1 MARRKKSNEV
11 EAIVGSL
18 LALFFLGIVVN
29 HAGAIFGALLV
40 LIFMAVG
47 AVVLRASLRKHALAA
62 LLEKAGAATRQH
74 MEALLRR
81 RAQLIRL
88 DPYGKPQ
95 AERWSKELDYFVQQ
109 HLKTALTAG
118 EQVTL
123 SRNRDEVLK
132 AIDTQV
138 AAASATQNPFAKFSD
153 DFTPSEFETF
163 CAATLRE
170 HGWDARV
177 TQQSR
182 DQGVDVVASK
192 AGRRVVLQ
200 CKLYSSPVGN
210 KAVQEAAA
218 GRAHEQ
224 ADFGIVVSNNRYTA
238 AAEEL
243 AKTNR
248 VLLLHYR
255 DLPNLDAILD
265 RHETAV
271 TIVGGPHISMK
282 RQTP

>member
-1 MARRKKSNEV
+1 MVRRKKKSNGVEV
-11 EAIVGSL
+11 IVGGL
-18 LALFFLGIVVN
+18 LALFFLGIVAN
-29 HAGAIFGALLV
+29 HAGTVFGLLLV

-47 AVVLRASLRKHALAA
+47 AVALRASLRKHALAA
-62 LLEKAGAATRQH
+62 LLEKAETAVRQH

-109 HLKTALTAG
+109 HLKPALTTA

-123 SRNRDEVLK
+123 GRNRNEVLE
-132 AIDTQV
+132 AIEVQV
-138 AAASATQNPFAKFSD
+138 AAALATQNPFAKFSD

-163 CAATLRE
+163 CAETLRE

-218 GRAHEQ
+218 GRVHEQ

-238 AAEEL
+238 SAEEL
-243 AKTNR
+243 ASTNR

-255 DLPNLDAILD
+255 DLPKLEAMLAQVDS
-265 RHETAV
+265 H
-271 TIVGGPHISMK
+271 
-282 RQTP
+282 

>member
-1 MARRKKSNEV
+1 MTRRKKKSNGV
-11 EAIVGSL
+11 EAIAGGL
-18 LALFFLGIVVN
+18 LALFFLGIVAN
-29 HAGAIFGALLV
+29 HAAAASGLFLV

-47 AVVLRASLRKHALAA
+47 AVVLRASLRKYALAA
-62 LLEKAGAATRQH
+62 LLEKAGAVARQH

-109 HLKTALTAG
+109 HLKPALTAAQ
-118 EQVTL
+118 QVTL
-123 SRNRDEVLK
+123 GRNRDEVLK
-132 AIDTQV
+132 AIEVQV

-153 DFTPSEFETF
+153 NFTPSEFETF
-163 CAATLRE
+163 CAETLRE

-182 DQGVDVVASK
+182 DQGVDVVAAK
-192 AGRRVVLQ
+192 AGHRVVFQ

-210 KAVQEAAA
+210 KAVQEVAA

-224 ADFGIVVSNNRYTA
+224 ADFGIVVSNNRYTV

-255 DLPNLDAILD
+255 DLPKLEAMLAQAD
-265 RHETAV
+265 
-271 TIVGGPHISMK
+271 PH
-282 RQTP
+282 

>member
-1 MARRKKSNEV
+1 MWRNGATMARRKKSNGA
-11 EAIVGSL
+11 EAIVGVL
-18 LALFFLGIVVN
+18 LALFFLGIVAN
-29 HAGAIFGALLV
+29 HAGAVFGLFLV
-40 LIFMAVG
+40 LIVMAVG
-47 AVVLRASLRKHALAA
+47 AAVLRASLRKHALHA
-62 LLEKAGAATRQH
+62 LLEKAGAAARQH

-81 RAQLIRL
+81 RAQLVRL

-95 AERWSKELDYFVQQ
+95 AEKWSKELDYFVQQ
-109 HLKTALTAG
+109 HLKPALTAA

-123 SRNRDEVLK
+123 SRNREEVLK
-132 AIDTQV
+132 AIDAQV
-138 AAASATQNPFAKFSD
+138 VTASATQNPFAKFSD

-163 CAATLRE
+163 CAETLRE

-192 AGRRVVLQ
+192 AGRRVVFQ
-200 CKLYSSPVGN
+200 CKFYSSPVGN

-243 AKTNR
+243 ANTNR

-265 RHETAV
+265 HHTNM
-271 TIVGGPHISMK
+271 T
-282 RQTP
+282 T

>member
-1 MARRKKSNEV
+1 MADWRTALLRRNKRRKKSNGV
-11 EAIVGSL
+11 EAIVGVL
-18 LALFFLGIVVN
+18 LALFFLGIVAN
-29 HAGAIFGALLV
+29 HAGAVFGLLLV

-62 LLEKAGAATRQH
+62 LLEKTGAAARQH

-81 RAQLIRL
+81 RAQLVRL

-95 AERWSKELDYFVQQ
+95 AEKWSKELDYFVQQ
-109 HLKTALTAG
+109 HLKPALTAA

-123 SRNRDEVLK
+123 SRNREEVLK
-132 AIDTQV
+132 AIEVQV
-138 AAASATQNPFAKFSD
+138 AAASATQNPFVKFSD
-153 DFTPSEFETF
+153 HFTPSEFETF
-163 CAATLRE
+163 CAETLRK

-192 AGRRVVLQ
+192 VGRRVVIQ

-210 KAVQEAAA
+210 KAVQEVAA

-243 AKTNR
+243 ANTNR

-255 DLPNLDAILD
+255 DLPELEAMLAQAD
-265 RHETAV
+265 
-271 TIVGGPHISMK
+271 PH
-282 RQTP
+282 

>member
-1 MARRKKSNEV
+1 MARRKKSNGV
-11 EAIVGSL
+11 EAIVGGL
-18 LALFFLGIVVN
+18 LALFFLVIVAN
-29 HAGAIFGALLV
+29 HAGAVFGLFMV
-40 LIFMAVG
+40 LIFVAVG
-47 AVVLRASLRKHALAA
+47 VMMLRASLRKQALTA
-62 LLEKAGAATRQH
+62 LLQKAGVAVSQH

-109 HLKTALTAG
+109 HLKPTLTAA
-118 EQVTL
+118 EMVTL
-123 SRNRDEVLK
+123 GRSRDEVLK
-132 AIDTQV
+132 AIEVQI
-138 AAASATQNPFAKFSD
+138 ALASATQNPFAKFSD
-153 DFTPSEFETF
+153 DFTPREFETF
-163 CAATLRE
+163 CAETLRE

-238 AAEEL
+238 SAEEL
-243 AKTNR
+243 ASTNR

-255 DLPNLDAILD
+255 DLPKLEAMLAQVDS
-265 RHETAV
+265 H
-271 TIVGGPHISMK
+271 
-282 RQTP
+282 

>member
-1 MARRKKSNEV
+1 MADWRTALLRRNKRRKKSNGY
-11 EAIVGSL
+11 EAIAGVL
-18 LALFFLGIVVN
+18 LALFFLGIVAN
-29 HAGAIFGALLV
+29 HAGTVFALLLV
-40 LIFMAVG
+40 LIFIAVG

-62 LLEKAGAATRQH
+62 LLEKAGAAARAH

-81 RAQLIRL
+81 RAQLVRL

-95 AERWSKELDYFVQQ
+95 AEKWSKELDYFVQQ
-109 HLKTALTAG
+109 HLKPALTAA
-118 EQVTL
+118 EQAIL
-123 SRNRDEVLK
+123 SRNREEVLK
-132 AIDTQV
+132 AIEVQV

-153 DFTPSEFETF
+153 HFTPSEFETF
-163 CAATLRE
+163 CAETLRE

-210 KAVQEAAA
+210 KAVQEVAA
-218 GRAHEQ
+218 GRAHEK

-243 AKTNR
+243 ANTNH

-255 DLPNLDAILD
+255 DLPKLEAMLA
-265 RHETAV
+265 RF
-271 TIVGGPHISMK
+271 
-282 RQTP
+282 